1 MWTFELDCFIKAIG
15 IFLVYNIVA
24 CKLFGVPSS
33 LSVTYY
39 LYENKKPALKWLFT
53 AMMWAVSFCL
63 MPAWI
68 EISSG
73 SNFQFL
79 SFLAAASI
87 MFVGTAPAF
96 RSCKMESIV
105 HQVSA
110 WAAAIFSILWIIL
123 VTPFWWLI
131 PVCVLL
137 CGGLG
142 HLTKTIKSAQTYWV
156 EMIAFGATFTAI
168 ILHYFL
174 G

>member
-39 LYENKKPALKWLFT
+39 LYESKKPALKWLFT
-53 AMMWAVSFCL
+53 AMMWAVAFCL

-68 EISSG
+68 EISSD

-79 SFLAAASI
+79 SFLAAVSI

-96 RSCKMESIV
+96 RSCKLESIV

-110 WAAAIFSILWIIL
+110 WTAAIFSILWIIL
-123 VTPFWWLI
+123 VTQFWWIILVWLVI
-131 PVCVLL
+131 CVILAIS
-137 CGGLG
+137 
-142 HLTKTIKSAQTYWV
+142 TKTLKSAKTYWI
-156 EMIAFGATFTAI
+156 EMVAFGSTFTAI
-168 ILHYFL
+168 LLHYL
-174 G
+174 M